1 MISPPDLD
9 PYVVLGVSKDATVT
23 EIRAAHRK
31 RVLKCHP
38 DKVQDESQRIAAQD
52 EFQRVQQAY
61 ETLSDETRRARYDQK
76 AKLAELK
83 RELLEKRRRTAE
95 STPYSSPRGSGSGGP
110 REVREGRVFEE
121 RVPVDIILD
130 EELRFT
136 EEPRS
141 MSRKYDEFGMR
152 SKPKPTDDRKKARTP
167 VSSHRAA
174 KDLRE
179 TTKAKLADQ
188 AKQRD
193 RERRRQASAKY
204 DNYDSFAESDS
215 GSDSTSSEIY
225 VRLKK
230 PTYRSRESRD
240 SREPRESRESRSRPT
255 ESVRRRDHSYDD
267 DDDDDD
273 DDELPGRYGSRNKHD
288 SWQHLA
294 EEHIQRS
301 KHEGPRGSRSPPR
314 RRGYE
319 SAEPEMNTSRRA
331 ARSSRSTRNQ
341 SSSRNNS
348 YEHLESPRRE
358 REEFKPPKMP
368 SSSTSPAYKSS
379 IRPSLFGAR
388 ATTSTGFTRPKRESS
403 SREEPSLEKM
413 ARESIPTRP
422 SRRYDSGYSSPST
435 PEMPARGASP
445 KPTARYKIVP
455 DSVIIEPSK
464 ATKYRS
470 VSPERARMTPRRA
483 STFANFDTEAP
494 RIEVRS
500 VRPVRQYDDVEYT
513 SRLRSQDVKY
523 AREIRPNDVHV
534 SPGRSHYYNDHR
546 HPQVGRRQS
555 TAV

>member
-1 MISPPDLD
+1 MTSPPDPD
-9 PYVVLGVSKDATVT
+9 PYLVLGVSKDATVT

-95 STPYSSPRGSGSGGP
+95 STPYSSPRGSGSGAS

-130 EELRFT
+130 EELRYM

-141 MSRKYDEFGMR
+141 MSRKYEDFGMR
-152 SKPKPTDDRKKARTP
+152 SKSKPTDEKKKARTP
-167 VSSHRAA
+167 ASSSYRAA
-174 KDLRE
+174 KELRE
-179 TTKAKLADQ
+179 TTKAKLADR

-193 RERRRQASAKY
+193 RERRQQASAKY

-215 GSDSTSSEIY
+215 GSDSSGSEIY
-225 VRLKK
+225 VRLKR
-230 PTYRSRESRD
+230 PTHRSRESRE

-255 ESVRRRDHSYDD
+255 ESARHRGRPYG
-267 DDDDDD
+267 DDDD
-273 DDELPGRYGSRNKHD
+273 DDELSGRYSSRKHD

-301 KHEGPRGSRSPPR
+301 KHEGPRGSRSPQR

-319 SAEPEMNTSRRA
+319 SAEPEMNSSRRA
-331 ARSSRSTRNQ
+331 VRSSRSTRNQ
-341 SSSRNNS
+341 STSRNNS
-348 YEHLESPRRE
+348 WEDLESPRRE
-358 REEFKPPKMP
+358 REEFKVPKMP
-368 SSSTSPAYKSS
+368 SSSTSPGYKSS

-388 ATTSTGFTRPKRESS
+388 ATTSTGFTRPKRDSS

-435 PEMPARGASP
+435 PEMPPRGSSP
-445 KPTARYKIVP
+445 KTTSRYKIVP
-455 DSVIIEPSK
+455 EPVIIEPSK
-464 ATKYRS
+464 PSKYRS
-470 VSPERARMTPRRA
+470 VSPERSRVPPKRA
-483 STFANFDTEAP
+483 STFASFETESP

-513 SRLRSQDVKY
+513 ARPRAQDVKY
-523 AREIRPNDVHV
+523 AREIRPSDAHV

-546 HPQVGRRQS
+546 HPPVGRRQS
-555 TAV
+555 TYA

>member
-9 PYVVLGVSKDATVT
+9 PYVVLGVSKDATVA

-83 RELLEKRRRTAE
+83 RDLLEKRRRAAE

-121 RVPVDIILD
+121 RVPVDILLD

-141 MSRKYDEFGMR
+141 MSRKYDDFGTR
-152 SKPKPTDDRKKARTP
+152 PKAKPTDEKKKVRTP

-179 TTKAKLADQ
+179 TTKAKLAEQ

-193 RERRRQASAKY
+193 RERRQQASAKY
-204 DNYDSFAESDS
+204 DNYDSYAESDS
-215 GSDSTSSEIY
+215 GSESSGSDIY

-230 PTYRSRESRD
+230 PTYRSRD
-240 SREPRESRESRSRPT
+240 SREPRETREFRTRPS
-255 ESVRRRDHSYDD
+255 ESMRRRGRSYEDGGED
-267 DDDDDD
+267 E
-273 DDELPGRYGSRNKHD
+273 DDELTGGYSSRYKLD

-314 RRGYE
+314 RRGYD
-319 SAEPEMNTSRRA
+319 SPEPEMNTSRHA

-341 SSSRNNS
+341 STSRNNS
-348 YEHLESPRRE
+348 WEHLESPRRE
-358 REEFKPPKMP
+358 REEFKPPKMQ

-413 ARESIPTRP
+413 ARESVPSRP

-470 VSPERARMTPRRA
+470 VSPERARITPRRA
-483 STFANFDTEAP
+483 STFTNFEKESP

-555 TAV
+555 TTA